1 MKRVGLI
8 LNQWSGLLNSTPSQ
22 GYSIPE
28 KHHRENSMKVTKLL
42 SLILAPVLPACHTA
56 QSQQAVSYNI
66 EDIALMA
73 INNNQ
78 QLEAQRLAP
87 LVQEQAVREA
97 WAAFDPVLQGGVS
110 YEDQERHLD
119 QRSANAL
126 NSIFGGGDGE
136 DSTIYLEQNAV
147 YQASFQ
153 GILPSGTQYS
163 LSVVNNEINN
173 DTNDFNSE
181 FTSETRLQVTQP
193 ILRGF
198 GPEYNLAVVR
208 LQESRLD
215 QERYRLH
222 GLVTQVLEQTL
233 GTCAE
238 LIFAQENLKVKADAI
253 DLAKKLYED
262 NKRRVEQG
270 RMSEIDV
277 MQAETRISEAE
288 EEALQAEIFHLTRV
302 NQLRA
307 LIYEDTEDWH
317 DVPLTIQGQLE
328 LREDLPER
336 SSLVEAAKENNSQY
350 LAAIEQIEERD
361 ISYQRSRKDM
371 LPAVN
376 VVGSI
381 GYQGLDFDDSYKS
394 MQDYENR
401 NGPNWSLGVAVE
413 VPLWNQAAKASRT
426 AALLGK
432 RQARYNLNQI
442 KNNLVSGLDQSLGT
456 VEVAKRRIDTAARSV
471 SLAERALKAEEARLE
486 NGRTTSFNVAEL
498 QRDLSEA
505 RTRELAAKVEY
516 QRALISL
523 WALVGRLDEQL
534 RLKLEA
540 RDDWNTQQ
548 DIPFTETPKPW
559 VNEAA
564 ELEKVEAEAE
574 YPPKPPRLN
583 EEGERTDLPTVY
595 DPEDYEFPS
604 GIRSKQRVTPR

>member
-1 MKRVGLI
+1 
-8 LNQWSGLLNSTPSQ
+8 
-22 GYSIPE
+22 
-28 KHHRENSMKVTKLL
+28 
-42 SLILAPVLPACHTA
+42 
-56 QSQQAVSYNI
+56 
-66 EDIALMA
+66 MA

-317 DVPLTIQGQLE
+317 DVPLTIQGQLK

-432 RQARYNLNQI
+432 RQARYNLSQI

-548 DIPFTETPKPW
+548 DVPYTEAPKPW

-564 ELEKVEAEAE
+564 ELEKAEAEAE

>member
-1 MKRVGLI
+1 MKITNLFSI
-8 LNQWSGLLNSTPSQ
+8 TCLTALPFSGAA
-22 GYSIPE
+22 
-28 KHHRENSMKVTKLL
+28 
-42 SLILAPVLPACHTA
+42 LA
-56 QSQQAVSYNI
+56 QQEVAYNI

-78 QLEAQRLAP
+78 QLEAQRMAP
-87 LVQEQAVREA
+87 LIQQLAVREA
-97 WAAFDPVLQGGVS
+97 WAAFDPVIQGGVS

-126 NSIFGGGDGE
+126 NSIFGGGGE

-153 GILPSGTQYS
+153 GILPFGTQYS

-181 FTSETRLQVTQP
+181 FTSETVLRLTQP
-193 ILRGF
+193 LLRGF
-198 GPEYNLAVVR
+198 GTEYNLAVVR

-253 DLAKKLYED
+253 ALAQKLYED

-288 EEALQAEIFHLTRV
+288 EEALQAEIFHLSRV
-302 NQLRA
+302 TQLRA
-307 LIYEDTEDWH
+307 LIYEDADKWH
-317 DVPLTIQGQLE
+317 NVPLRINGELK

-336 SSLVEAAKENNSQY
+336 SSLLEAAKENNPQY

-361 ISYQRSRKDM
+361 ISYQRARKDL

-381 GYQGLDFDDSYKS
+381 GYQGLDFDDSYHS
-394 MQDYENR
+394 MRDYEER

-413 VPLWNQAAKASRT
+413 YPLWNHAAKASRT

-432 RQARYNLNQI
+432 RQARFNLSQI
-442 KNNLVSGLDQSLGT
+442 QNNLVGGLDQSLGT
-456 VEVAKRRIDTAARSV
+456 VEVARRRIDTAARSV
-471 SLAERALKAEEARLE
+471 SLAERALRAEETRLE

-505 RTRELAAKVEY
+505 RTRELAAKVEH

-523 WALVGRLDEQL
+523 WALVGRLDEHL
-534 RLKLEA
+534 RLKLEV
-540 RDDWNTQQ
+540 RDDWNVQN
-548 DIPFTETPKPW
+548 DAPFKQKPMPW
-559 VNEAA
+559 VNETA
-564 ELEKVEAEAE
+564 ELEAAEAGAA
-574 YPPKPPRLN
+574 YPESPPRLN
-583 EEGERTDLPTVY
+583 EAGERTDLPTVY
-595 DPEDYEFPS
+595 DPADYEFPS
-604 GIRSKQRVTPR
+604 GIRTKQRVTPRKP

>member
-1 MKRVGLI
+1 
-8 LNQWSGLLNSTPSQ
+8 
-22 GYSIPE
+22 
-28 KHHRENSMKVTKLL
+28 
-42 SLILAPVLPACHTA
+42 
-56 QSQQAVSYNI
+56 
-66 EDIALMA
+66 
-73 INNNQ
+73 
-78 QLEAQRLAP
+78 
-87 LVQEQAVREA
+87 
-97 WAAFDPVLQGGVS
+97 
-110 YEDQERHLD
+110 
-119 QRSANAL
+119 
-126 NSIFGGGDGE
+126 
-136 DSTIYLEQNAV
+136 
-147 YQASFQ
+147 
-153 GILPSGTQYS
+153 
-163 LSVVNNEINN
+163 
-173 DTNDFNSE
+173 
-181 FTSETRLQVTQP
+181 
-193 ILRGF
+193 
-198 GPEYNLAVVR
+198 
-208 LQESRLD
+208 
-215 QERYRLH
+215 
-222 GLVTQVLEQTL
+222 
-233 GTCAE
+233 
-238 LIFAQENLKVKADAI
+238 
-253 DLAKKLYED
+253 
-262 NKRRVEQG
+262 
-270 RMSEIDV
+270 
-277 MQAETRISEAE
+277 
-288 EEALQAEIFHLTRV
+288 
-302 NQLRA
+302 
-307 LIYEDTEDWH
+307 
-317 DVPLTIQGQLE
+317 
-328 LREDLPER
+328 
-336 SSLVEAAKENNSQY
+336 
-350 LAAIEQIEERD
+350 
-361 ISYQRSRKDM
+361 
-371 LPAVN
+371 VN

-432 RQARYNLNQI
+432 RQARYNLSQI

-540 RDDWNTQQ
+540 RDDWNTQEG
-548 DIPFTETPKPW
+548 IPFTEAPKPW

-595 DPEDYEFPS
+595 DPEDYEFPT

>member
-1 MKRVGLI
+1 
-8 LNQWSGLLNSTPSQ
+8 
-22 GYSIPE
+22 
-28 KHHRENSMKVTKLL
+28 MKVRKLL
-42 SLILAPVLPACHTA
+42 SIILASVLPACHLA
-56 QSQQAVSYNI
+56 QSQDAVSYNI

-153 GILPSGTQYS
+153 GLLPSGTQYS

-253 DLAKKLYED
+253 ELAKKLYDD

-307 LIYEDTEDWH
+307 LIYENTDDWH
-317 DVPLTIQGQLE
+317 DVPLTIEGQLK

-432 RQARYNLNQI
+432 RQARYNLSQI

-456 VEVAKRRIDTAARSV
+456 VEVANRRINTAARSV

-540 RDDWNTQQ
+540 REEWNTQQ
-548 DIPFTETPKPW
+548 GLPYTEAPKPW

-583 EEGERTDLPTVY
+583 KEGERTDLPTVY
-595 DPEDYEFPS
+595 DPEDYDFPT

>member
-1 MKRVGLI
+1 
-8 LNQWSGLLNSTPSQ
+8 
-22 GYSIPE
+22 
-28 KHHRENSMKVTKLL
+28 
-42 SLILAPVLPACHTA
+42 
-56 QSQQAVSYNI
+56 
-66 EDIALMA
+66 MA

-317 DVPLTIQGQLE
+317 DVPLTIQGQLK

-432 RQARYNLNQI
+432 RQARYNLSQI

-548 DIPFTETPKPW
+548 DVPYTEAPKPW

>member
-1 MKRVGLI
+1 
-8 LNQWSGLLNSTPSQ
+8 
-22 GYSIPE
+22 
-28 KHHRENSMKVTKLL
+28 MKVSKLL
-42 SLILAPVLPACHTA
+42 SLILALVLPACHMA
-56 QSQQAVSYNI
+56 QSQNAVSYNI

-153 GILPSGTQYS
+153 GLLPSGTQYS

-253 DLAKKLYED
+253 ELAKKLYED

-307 LIYEDTEDWH
+307 LIYENTDDWH
-317 DVPLTIQGQLE
+317 DVPLTIQGQLK

-361 ISYQRSRKDM
+361 ISYKRSRKDM

-394 MQDYENR
+394 MQDYEER

-432 RQARYNLNQI
+432 RQARYNLSQI

-548 DIPFTETPKPW
+548 DSPYTEAPKPW

-564 ELEKVEAEAE
+564 ELEKAEAEAV

-595 DPEDYEFPS
+595 DPEDYEFPT